1 MKLGLFSQI
10 LGVIALTL
18 SYGATNTQISYAQ
31 STKFFC
37 GTSDGVPATFVH
49 TSRGDIP
56 MIHWVDTYFQAHLT
70 PRDRCEQISDRFQQF
85 YNKNTLNFLRT
96 GIYNRQNVLCVASY
110 QDGNCLSNGILVTLK
125 PDANPQDTLQRLLDL
140 RSASGAGGH
149 IDLGGDGVTTNKVHS
164 SVPKRRQSMQR
175 AVIDRK
181 THSAYFNIKE
191 FIAAY
196 HR

>member
-10 LGVIALTL
+10 VSVIALTL
-18 SYGATNTQISYAQ
+18 SYGATSTQISYAQ

-37 GTSDGVPATFVH
+37 GTSDGVPATLVH

-56 MIHWVDTYFQAHLT
+56 MIHWVDTYFQAHWT
-70 PRDRCEQISDRFQQF
+70 PRQRCEEISERFQQF
-85 YNKNTLNFLRT
+85 YNKGTLNFLKT

-110 QDGNCLSNGILVTLK
+110 QDGPCLPQGILVTLK
-125 PDANPQDTLQRLLDL
+125 PDANPQDTLQRLLDY
-140 RSASGAGGH
+140 RSASGAGH
-149 IDLGGDGVTTNKVHS
+149 IDLGGDGVTTNRVDS

-175 AVIDRK
+175 AAIARK
-181 THSAYFNIKE
+181 ADSAYFNIKK
-191 FIAAY
+191 FIAD